1 MAKTDVSGGG
11 AGHGIMDAKK
21 AKEILSLMLVIRR
34 FEERTAAAY
43 REGYIC
49 GFCHLYIGQEAV
61 VVGAQQFFE
70 EGDAVITSYRD
81 HAHMLACGMDPR
93 YVMAELFGRAHGYSK
108 GKGGSMHMF
117 SVKKGFFG
125 GHGIVGAQVPLGNG
139 LALAMKMQGKTS
151 NVTFTYFGDGACAQ
165 GQVYESLNMAN
176 LYKLPV
182 VYIIENNGYAMG
194 TSVQRHASLD
204 KPLHLRAEPFNIP
217 NTFVDGMDVLEVM
230 RVMKEATDYV
240 RENQSP
246 YLVEVRTYRHVGHS
260 VSDPAGYMPKDEK
273 AYYKERDPIALFS
286 AYAKEN
292 NLLTE
297 EDIAGFDKAAKSV
310 AKDSYAFAA
319 EDDAVPESE
328 LILDIL
334 EDNA

>member
-1 MAKTDVSGGG
+1 MNAEQ
-11 AGHGIMDAKK
+11 AKK
-21 AKEILSLMLVIRR
+21 ILSLMLSIRR

-93 YVMAELFGRAHGYSK
+93 YVMAELFGRARGYSK

-139 LALAMKMQGKTS
+139 LALAMKLQGKTS
-151 NVTFTYFGDGACAQ
+151 SVTFAYFGDGACSQ
-165 GQVYESLNMAN
+165 GQVYESFNMAN
-176 LYKLPV
+176 LYKLPII
-182 VYIIENNGYAMG
+182 YIIENNGYAMG
-194 TSVQRHASLD
+194 TSVARHSTTD
-204 KPLHLRAEPFNIP
+204 KPLHERAEPFNIP

-240 RENQSP
+240 RKKQSP
-246 YLVEVRTYRHVGHS
+246 YLIEVRTYRHVGHS

-273 AYYKERDPIALFS
+273 AHYKERDPIVMFSDYVKKNGFLTEDEIVALDKE
-286 AYAKEN
+286 AKAVAKE
-292 NLLTE
+292 
-297 EDIAGFDKAAKSV
+297 
-310 AKDSYAFAA
+310 SYTFAA
-319 EDDAVPESE
+319 EDDEVSE
-328 LILDIL
+328 DELMIDIL
-334 EDNA
+334 EGV